1 MKKSHVSYF
10 DLRLFRKVMVFSSP
24 YIKTYYVV
32 LISAIS
38 LSLFST
44 LNPYL
49 LKITVDDFITPKNY
63 NGLMTFILLMLIVL
77 LLEVIFQYMF
87 VFYANWLGQ
96 MIIKDIRVSLFK
108 KLVSFKMAFFDKAA
122 VGRLVTRSV
131 NDIESIAN
139 IFSQGL
145 FMILADFLK
154 MAVVI
159 IVMVSINFELSLVVF
174 SILPLIIYAT
184 RIFQKSMKKAFEQ
197 VRIEISNMNTFLQE
211 RITGMKIVQL
221 FNREDKESKAFKII
235 NNRHKKA
242 WLKTVWYNSIFFP
255 IAELSTSI
263 TLGLLVWYGGL
274 RAFSD
279 NDFSLGVLFL
289 FIQLSQNL
297 FRPLRQIA
305 DKFNTL
311 QMGMVAAD
319 RVFEILDKNETS
331 SQKKIKLPNN
341 LKGEI
346 IIEDLNFS
354 YVDGQ
359 EVLKNIKIHIRAG
372 EKIALV
378 GSTGS
383 GKSTLINLILLL
395 YDFKNGDIKI
405 DGTSIKKVSKKNLR
419 SRISCISQ
427 DIFLF
432 ADSIYNNVTLYN
444 SKITLG
450 DVKKAAKKVGI
461 HKFIKKLPNGF
472 NYLVNEGGTNLS
484 SGQRQLIS
492 FLRAYVSNPKVLI
505 LDEATS
511 SVDSF
516 TEELI
521 QGATETI
528 TKNKTSIIIAHRLN
542 TIKKAD
548 KIIVLES
555 GKVVEIGS
563 HNDLLKIKNGYYKKL
578 YKFQFSEEN
587 NLSRKVIN

>member
-1 MKKSHVSYF
+1 MKKNNISYF
-10 DLRLFRKVMVFSSP
+10 DLRLFKRIMVYTKP

-32 LISAIS
+32 LISAIL

-49 LKITVDDFITPKNY
+49 LKITVDDYITPRNY
-63 NGLMTFILLMLIVL
+63 NGLMTFIFIMLIVL
-77 LLEVIFQYMF
+77 LLEVIFQYIF

-96 MIIKDIRVSLFK
+96 MVIKDIRVSLFK
-108 KLVSFKMAFFDKAA
+108 KLVSFKMNFFDKSA

-131 NDIESIAN
+131 SDIESIAN

-154 MAVVI
+154 MGIVI
-159 IVMVSINFELSLVVF
+159 IVMIVINFELSLVVF

-184 RIFQKSMKKAFEQ
+184 RLFQKSMKKAFEQ
-197 VRIEISNMNTFLQE
+197 VRVEISNMNTFLQE
-211 RITGMKIVQL
+211 RITGMRIVQI
-221 FNREDKESKAFKII
+221 FNRESKELEAFKMI
-235 NNRHKKA
+235 NERHKKA

-274 RAFSD
+274 RTYAED
-279 NDFSLGVLFL
+279 NFSLGVLFL

-319 RVFEILDKNETS
+319 RVFEILDKKEPTDNRLV
-331 SQKKIKLPNN
+331 KLPLN

-346 IIEDLNFS
+346 TIEDLNFS
-354 YVDGQ
+354 YESGQ
-359 EVLKNIKIHIRAG
+359 EVLKNINININAG

-395 YDFKNGDIKI
+395 YEYEKGDIRVDGISINKI
-405 DGTSIKKVSKKNLR
+405 SKNNLR
-419 SRISCISQ
+419 SQVANVSQ

-432 ADSIYNNVTLYN
+432 ADSIFNNVTLYN
-444 SKITLG
+444 PKISLA
-450 DVKKAAKKVGI
+450 DVEKAASDIGI
-461 HKFIKKLPNGF
+461 DRFIKKLPNGF
-472 NYLVNEGGTNLS
+472 KYIVNEGGTILS

-492 FLRAYVSNPKVLI
+492 FLRAYVSNPKILI

-521 QGATETI
+521 QTATDRI
-528 TKNKTSIIIAHRLN
+528 IKNKTSIIIAHRLT

-548 KIIVLES
+548 KIIVLDR
-555 GKVVEIGS
+555 GKIVETGTHLELINLEKG
-563 HNDLLKIKNGYYKKL
+563 HYKKL
-578 YKFQFSEEN
+578 HEFQFNREEI
-587 NLSRKVIN
+587 S

>member
-1 MKKSHVSYF
+1 MQKNNISFF
-10 DLRLFRKVMVFSSP
+10 DLRLFKKVMIYAKP
-24 YIKTYYVV
+24 YIKTYYLV
-32 LISAIS
+32 LISAIL
-38 LSLFST
+38 LSFFST

-49 LKITVDDFITPKNY
+49 LKITVDDFITPRNY
-63 NGLMTFILLMLIVL
+63 SGLMTFVFVMLIVL
-77 LLEVIFQYMF
+77 LLEVVFQYVF

-96 MIIKDIRVSLFK
+96 MVIKDIRVSLFK
-108 KLVSFKMAFFDKAA
+108 KLVSFKMTFFDKSA

-131 NDIESIAN
+131 SDIESIAN

-154 MAVVI
+154 MGLVT
-159 IVMVSINFELSLVVF
+159 IVMIVINFELSLVVF
-174 SILPLIIYAT
+174 SILPIIIYAT
-184 RIFQKSMKKAFEQ
+184 KVFQNSMKKAFEQ
-197 VRIEISNMNTFLQE
+197 VRVEISNMNTFLQE
-211 RITGMKIVQL
+211 RITGMRIVQI
-221 FNREDKESKAFKII
+221 FSRENKELEAFKLI
-235 NNRHKKA
+235 NQRHKKA

-274 RAFSD
+274 RSYADS
-279 NDFSLGVLFL
+279 DFSLGVLFL

-319 RVFEILDKNETS
+319 RVFEILDKEVPIDTR
-331 SQKKIKLPNN
+331 KVEIKDNIN
-341 LKGEI
+341 GEI
-346 IIEDLNFS
+346 KVENLYFS

-359 EVLKNIKIHIRAG
+359 EVLKNINIKINAG

-383 GKSTLINLILLL
+383 GKSTLINLLLLL
-395 YDFKNGDIKI
+395 YEYEKGDIKL
-405 DGTSIKKVSKKNLR
+405 DGISIKHISKNNLR
-419 SRISCISQ
+419 SCIANVSQ
-427 DIFLF
+427 EIFLF
-432 ADSIYNNVTLYN
+432 ADTIFNNVTLYN
-444 SKITLG
+444 PKVTMA
-450 DVKKAAKKVGI
+450 DVEKAASEIGI
-461 HKFIKKLPNGF
+461 DEFIKTLPNGF
-472 NYLVNEGGTNLS
+472 RHIVNEGGTTLS

-492 FLRAYVSNPKVLI
+492 FLRAYVSKPKILI

-521 QGATETI
+521 QTATDRI
-528 TKNKTSIIIAHRLN
+528 IKNKTSIIIAHRLT

-548 KIIVLES
+548 KIIVLER
-555 GKVVEIGS
+555 GEIVEIRTHS
-563 HNDLLKIKNGYYKKL
+563 KLLNIEKGYYKKL
-578 YKFQFSEEN
+578 HDIQFNKKKIS
-587 NLSRKVIN
+587 

>member
-1 MKKSHVSYF
+1 MKKNNISYF
-10 DLRLFRKVMVFSSP
+10 DLRLFKRIMVYTKP

-32 LISAIS
+32 LISAIL

-49 LKITVDDFITPKNY
+49 LKITVDDYITPRNY
-63 NGLMTFILLMLIVL
+63 SGLMTFIFIMLIVL
-77 LLEVIFQYMF
+77 LLEVIFQYIF

-96 MIIKDIRVSLFK
+96 MVIKDIRVSLFK
-108 KLVSFKMAFFDKAA
+108 KLVSFKMNFFDKSA

-131 NDIESIAN
+131 SDIESIAN

-154 MAVVI
+154 MGIVI
-159 IVMVSINFELSLVVF
+159 IVMIVINFELSLVVF

-184 RIFQKSMKKAFEQ
+184 RLFQKSMKKAFEQ
-197 VRIEISNMNTFLQE
+197 VRVEISNMNTFLQE
-211 RITGMKIVQL
+211 RITGMRIVQI
-221 FNREDKESKAFKII
+221 FNRESKELEAFKMI
-235 NNRHKKA
+235 NERHKKA

-274 RAFSD
+274 RTYAED
-279 NDFSLGVLFL
+279 NFSLGVLFL

-319 RVFEILDKNETS
+319 RVFEILDKKEPTDNRLV
-331 SQKKIKLPNN
+331 KLPLN

-346 IIEDLNFS
+346 TIEDLNFS
-354 YVDGQ
+354 YESGQ
-359 EVLKNIKIHIRAG
+359 EVLKNINININAG

-395 YDFKNGDIKI
+395 YEYEKGDIRLDGISINKI
-405 DGTSIKKVSKKNLR
+405 SKNNLR
-419 SRISCISQ
+419 SQVANVSQ

-432 ADSIYNNVTLYN
+432 ADSIFNNVTLYN
-444 SKITLG
+444 PNISLI
-450 DVKKAAKKVGI
+450 DVEKAASDIGI
-461 HKFIKKLPNGF
+461 DRFIKKLPNGF
-472 NYLVNEGGTNLS
+472 KYRVNEGGTILS

-492 FLRAYVSNPKVLI
+492 FLRAYVSNPKILI

-521 QGATETI
+521 QTATDRI
-528 TKNKTSIIIAHRLN
+528 IKNKTSIIIAHRLT

-548 KIIVLES
+548 KIIVLDR
-555 GKVVEIGS
+555 GKIVETGTHLELINLEKG
-563 HNDLLKIKNGYYKKL
+563 HYKKL
-578 YKFQFSEEN
+578 HKFQFNREEI
-587 NLSRKVIN
+587 S

>member
-1 MKKSHVSYF
+1 M
-10 DLRLFRKVMVFSSP
+10 
-24 YIKTYYVV
+24 
-32 LISAIS
+32 
-38 LSLFST
+38 
-44 LNPYL
+44 
-49 LKITVDDFITPKNY
+49 
-63 NGLMTFILLMLIVL
+63 
-77 LLEVIFQYMF
+77 
-87 VFYANWLGQ
+87 
-96 MIIKDIRVSLFK
+96 
-108 KLVSFKMAFFDKAA
+108 
-122 VGRLVTRSV
+122 
-131 NDIESIAN
+131 
-139 IFSQGL
+139 
-145 FMILADFLK
+145 
-154 MAVVI
+154 
-159 IVMVSINFELSLVVF
+159 
-174 SILPLIIYAT
+174 
-184 RIFQKSMKKAFEQ
+184 
-197 VRIEISNMNTFLQE
+197 
-211 RITGMKIVQL
+211 
-221 FNREDKESKAFKII
+221 
-235 NNRHKKA
+235 
-242 WLKTVWYNSIFFP
+242 
-255 IAELSTSI
+255 
-263 TLGLLVWYGGL
+263 
-274 RAFSD
+274 
-279 NDFSLGVLFL
+279 
-289 FIQLSQNL
+289 
-297 FRPLRQIA
+297 
-305 DKFNTL
+305 
-311 QMGMVAAD
+311 
-319 RVFEILDKNETS
+319 
-331 SQKKIKLPNN
+331 
-341 LKGEI
+341 
-346 IIEDLNFS
+346 
-354 YVDGQ
+354 
-359 EVLKNIKIHIRAG
+359 
-372 EKIALV
+372 
-378 GSTGS
+378 
-383 GKSTLINLILLL
+383 
-395 YDFKNGDIKI
+395 
-405 DGTSIKKVSKKNLR
+405 R

>member
-1 MKKSHVSYF
+1 MKKNKISYF
-10 DLRLFRKVMVFSSP
+10 DLRLFKKVMDYAKP

-32 LISAIS
+32 LISAIL
-38 LSLFST
+38 LSIFST

-49 LKITVDDFITPKNY
+49 LKITVDDYITPKNY
-63 NGLMTFILLMLIVL
+63 SGLMTFILIMLIVL
-77 LLEVIFQYMF
+77 LFEVIFQYVF

-96 MIIKDIRVSLFK
+96 MVIKDIRVSLFK
-108 KLVSFKMAFFDKAA
+108 KLVSFKMMFFDKSA

-131 NDIESIAN
+131 SDIESIAN

-154 MAVVI
+154 MGIVI
-159 IVMVSINFELSLVVF
+159 IIMLVVNFELSVVVF

-184 RIFQKSMKKAFEQ
+184 RIFQSSMKKAFEQ

-211 RITGMKIVQL
+211 RITGMRIVQI
-221 FNREDKESKAFKII
+221 FNRENKELQAFKLI
-235 NNRHKKA
+235 NERHKKA

-255 IAELSTSI
+255 IAELSTSV

-274 RAFSD
+274 RAYADD
-279 NDFSLGVLFL
+279 NFSLGVLFL

-319 RVFEILDKNETS
+319 RVFEIIDKQEQSDNRL
-331 SQKKIKLPNN
+331 IKLPDD

-346 IIEDLNFS
+346 IVEDLSFS
-354 YVDGQ
+354 YETGQ
-359 EVLKNIKIHIRAG
+359 DVLKNLNIHIDPG
-372 EKIALV
+372 EKVALV

-383 GKSTLINLILLL
+383 GKSTLINLMLLL
-395 YDFKNGDIKI
+395 YEYKKGDIKL
-405 DGTSIKKVSKKNLR
+405 DGVSINKISKNNLR
-419 SRISCISQ
+419 SKIASVSQ

-444 SKITLG
+444 PNITLN
-450 DVKKAAKKVGI
+450 DVEKAATEIGI
-461 HKFIKKLPNGF
+461 DKFIKKLPNGF
-472 NYLVNEGGTNLS
+472 EQIVNEGGTILS

-492 FLRAYVSNPKVLI
+492 FLRAYVSNPKILI

-521 QGATETI
+521 QIATDRI
-528 TKNKTSIIIAHRLN
+528 INNKTSIIIAHRLT

-548 KIIVLES
+548 KIIVLER
-555 GKVVEIGS
+555 GEVVETGT
-563 HNDLLKIKNGYYKKL
+563 HTELLKIQGGYYNKL
-578 YKFQFSEEN
+578 HEFQFKEEKI
-587 NLSRKVIN
+587 S

>member
-1 MKKSHVSYF
+1 MKKNNISYF
-10 DLRLFRKVMVFSSP
+10 DLRLFKRIMVYTKP

-32 LISAIS
+32 LISAIL

-49 LKITVDDFITPKNY
+49 LKITVDDFITPRNY
-63 NGLMTFILLMLIVL
+63 SGLMTFIFIMLIVL
-77 LLEVIFQYMF
+77 LLEVIFQYIF

-96 MIIKDIRVSLFK
+96 MVIKDIRVSLFK
-108 KLVSFKMAFFDKAA
+108 KLVSFKMNFFDKSA

-131 NDIESIAN
+131 SDIESIAN

-154 MAVVI
+154 MGIVI
-159 IVMVSINFELSLVVF
+159 IVMIVINFELSLVVF

-184 RIFQKSMKKAFEQ
+184 RLFQKSMKKAFEQ
-197 VRIEISNMNTFLQE
+197 VRVEISNMNTFLQE
-211 RITGMKIVQL
+211 RITGMRIVQI
-221 FNREDKESKAFKII
+221 FNRESKELEAFKMI
-235 NNRHKKA
+235 NERHKKA

-274 RAFSD
+274 RTYAED
-279 NDFSLGVLFL
+279 NFSLGVLFL

-319 RVFEILDKNETS
+319 RVFEILDKKEPTDNRL
-331 SQKKIKLPNN
+331 IKLPPN

-346 IIEDLNFS
+346 TIEDLNFS
-354 YVDGQ
+354 YESGQ
-359 EVLKNIKIHIRAG
+359 EVLKNINININAG

-395 YDFKNGDIKI
+395 YEYEKGDIRVDGISINKI
-405 DGTSIKKVSKKNLR
+405 SKNNLR
-419 SRISCISQ
+419 SQVANVSQ

-432 ADSIYNNVTLYN
+432 ADSIFNNVTLYN
-444 SKITLG
+444 PNISLI
-450 DVKKAAKKVGI
+450 DVEKAASDIGI
-461 HKFIKKLPNGF
+461 DRFIKKLPNGF
-472 NYLVNEGGTNLS
+472 KYIINEGGTILS

-492 FLRAYVSNPKVLI
+492 FLRAYVSNPKILI

-521 QGATETI
+521 QTATDRI
-528 TKNKTSIIIAHRLN
+528 IKNKTSIIIAHRLT

-548 KIIVLES
+548 KIIVLDR
-555 GKVVEIGS
+555 GKIVETGTHLELINLEKG
-563 HNDLLKIKNGYYKKL
+563 HYKKL
-578 YKFQFSEEN
+578 HEFQFNREEI
-587 NLSRKVIN
+587 S

>member
-1 MKKSHVSYF
+1 MKKNNISYF
-10 DLRLFRKVMVFSSP
+10 DLRLFKRIMVYTKP

-32 LISAIS
+32 LISAIL

-49 LKITVDDFITPKNY
+49 LKITVDDFITPRNY
-63 NGLMTFILLMLIVL
+63 SGLMTFIFIMLIVL
-77 LLEVIFQYMF
+77 LLEVIFQYIF

-96 MIIKDIRVSLFK
+96 MVIKDIRVSLFQ
-108 KLVSFKMAFFDKAA
+108 KLVSFKMNFFDKSA

-131 NDIESIAN
+131 SDIESIAN

-154 MAVVI
+154 MGIVI
-159 IVMVSINFELSLVVF
+159 IVMIVINFELSLVVF

-184 RIFQKSMKKAFEQ
+184 RLFQKSMKKAFEQ
-197 VRIEISNMNTFLQE
+197 VRVEISNMNTFLQE
-211 RITGMKIVQL
+211 RITGMRIVQI
-221 FNREDKESKAFKII
+221 FNRESKELEAFKMI
-235 NNRHKKA
+235 NERHKKA

-274 RAFSD
+274 RTYAED
-279 NDFSLGVLFL
+279 NFSLGVLFL

-319 RVFEILDKNETS
+319 RVFEILDKKEPTDNRLV
-331 SQKKIKLPNN
+331 KLPLN

-346 IIEDLNFS
+346 TIEDLNFS
-354 YVDGQ
+354 YESGQ
-359 EVLKNIKIHIRAG
+359 EVLKNINININAG

-395 YDFKNGDIKI
+395 YEYEKGDIRI
-405 DGTSIKKVSKKNLR
+405 DGISINKISKNNLR
-419 SRISCISQ
+419 SQVANVSQ

-432 ADSIYNNVTLYN
+432 ADSIFNNVTLYN
-444 SKITLG
+444 PNISLT
-450 DVKKAAKKVGI
+450 DVEKAASDIGI
-461 HKFIKKLPNGF
+461 DRFIKKLPNGF
-472 NYLVNEGGTNLS
+472 KYIVNEGGTILS

-492 FLRAYVSNPKVLI
+492 FLRAYVSNPKILI

-521 QGATETI
+521 QTATDRI
-528 TKNKTSIIIAHRLN
+528 IKNKTSIIIAHRLT

-548 KIIVLES
+548 KIIVLDR
-555 GKVVEIGS
+555 GKIVETGTHLELINLEKG
-563 HNDLLKIKNGYYKKL
+563 HYKKL
-578 YKFQFSEEN
+578 HEFQFNREEI
-587 NLSRKVIN
+587 S

>member
-1 MKKSHVSYF
+1 MKKNNISYF
-10 DLRLFRKVMVFSSP
+10 DLRLFKRIMVYTKP

-32 LISAIS
+32 LISAIL

-49 LKITVDDFITPKNY
+49 LKITVDDYITPRNY
-63 NGLMTFILLMLIVL
+63 SGLMTFIFIMLIVL
-77 LLEVIFQYMF
+77 LLEVIFQYIF

-96 MIIKDIRVSLFK
+96 MVIKDIRVSLFQ
-108 KLVSFKMAFFDKAA
+108 KLVSFKMNFFDKSA

-131 NDIESIAN
+131 SDIESIAN

-154 MAVVI
+154 MGIVI
-159 IVMVSINFELSLVVF
+159 IVMIVINFELSLVVF

-184 RIFQKSMKKAFEQ
+184 RLFQKSMKKAFEQ
-197 VRIEISNMNTFLQE
+197 VRVEISNMNTFLQE
-211 RITGMKIVQL
+211 RITGMRIVQI
-221 FNREDKESKAFKII
+221 FNRESKELEAFKMI
-235 NNRHKKA
+235 NERHKKA

-255 IAELSTSI
+255 VAELSTSI

-274 RAFSD
+274 RTYAED
-279 NDFSLGVLFL
+279 NFSLGVLFL

-319 RVFEILDKNETS
+319 RVFEILDKKEPTDNRLV
-331 SQKKIKLPNN
+331 KLPLN

-346 IIEDLNFS
+346 TIEDLNFS
-354 YVDGQ
+354 YESGQ
-359 EVLKNIKIHIRAG
+359 EVLKNINININAG

-395 YDFKNGDIKI
+395 YEYEKGDIRLDGISINKI
-405 DGTSIKKVSKKNLR
+405 SKNNLR
-419 SRISCISQ
+419 SQVANVSQ

-432 ADSIYNNVTLYN
+432 ADSIFNNVTLYN
-444 SKITLG
+444 PNISLI
-450 DVKKAAKKVGI
+450 DVEKAASDIGI
-461 HKFIKKLPNGF
+461 DRFIKKLPNGF
-472 NYLVNEGGTNLS
+472 KYRVNEGGTILS

-492 FLRAYVSNPKVLI
+492 FLRAYVSNPKILI

-521 QGATETI
+521 QTATDRI
-528 TKNKTSIIIAHRLN
+528 IKNKTSIIIAHRLT

-548 KIIVLES
+548 KIIVLDR
-555 GKVVEIGS
+555 GKIVETGTHLELINLEKG
-563 HNDLLKIKNGYYKKL
+563 HYKKL
-578 YKFQFSEEN
+578 HEFQFNREEI
-587 NLSRKVIN
+587 S

>member
-1 MKKSHVSYF
+1 MKKNNISYF
-10 DLRLFRKVMVFSSP
+10 DLRLFKRIMVYTKP

-32 LISAIS
+32 LISAIL

-49 LKITVDDFITPKNY
+49 LKITVDDYITPRNY
-63 NGLMTFILLMLIVL
+63 SGLMTFIFIMLIVL
-77 LLEVIFQYMF
+77 LLEVIFQYIF

-96 MIIKDIRVSLFK
+96 MVIKDIRVSLFK
-108 KLVSFKMAFFDKAA
+108 KLVSFKMNFFDKSA

-131 NDIESIAN
+131 SDIESIAN

-154 MAVVI
+154 MGIVI
-159 IVMVSINFELSLVVF
+159 IVMIVINFELSLVVF

-184 RIFQKSMKKAFEQ
+184 RLFQKSMKKAFEQ
-197 VRIEISNMNTFLQE
+197 VRVEISNMNTFLQE
-211 RITGMKIVQL
+211 RITGMRIVQI
-221 FNREDKESKAFKII
+221 FNRESKELEAFKMI
-235 NNRHKKA
+235 NERHKKA

-274 RAFSD
+274 RTYAED
-279 NDFSLGVLFL
+279 NFSLGVLFL

-319 RVFEILDKNETS
+319 RVFEILDKKEPTDNRLV
-331 SQKKIKLPNN
+331 KLPLN

-346 IIEDLNFS
+346 TIEDLNFS
-354 YVDGQ
+354 YESGQ
-359 EVLKNIKIHIRAG
+359 EVLKNINININAG

-395 YDFKNGDIKI
+395 YEYEKGDIRVDGISINKI
-405 DGTSIKKVSKKNLR
+405 SKNNLR
-419 SRISCISQ
+419 SQVANVSQ

-432 ADSIYNNVTLYN
+432 ADSIFNNVTLYN
-444 SKITLG
+444 PNISLT
-450 DVKKAAKKVGI
+450 DVEKAASDIGI
-461 HKFIKKLPNGF
+461 DRFIKKLPNGF
-472 NYLVNEGGTNLS
+472 KYIVNEGGTILS

-492 FLRAYVSNPKVLI
+492 FLRAYVSNPKILI

-521 QGATETI
+521 QTATDRI
-528 TKNKTSIIIAHRLN
+528 IKNKTSIIIAHRLT

-548 KIIVLES
+548 KIILLDRGKIVETGTHLELINLEK
-555 GKVVEIGS
+555 G
-563 HNDLLKIKNGYYKKL
+563 HYKKL
-578 YKFQFSEEN
+578 HEFQFNREEI
-587 NLSRKVIN
+587 S

>member
-1 MKKSHVSYF
+1 MRNNNISYF
-10 DLRLFRKVMVFSSP
+10 DFRLFKKIMVYAKP
-24 YIKTYYVV
+24 YVKIYYVV
-32 LISAIS
+32 LISAIL

-49 LKITVDDFITPKNY
+49 LKITVDDYITPRNY
-63 NGLMTFILLMLIVL
+63 NGLMTFIFVMLLVL
-77 LLEVIFQYMF
+77 LLEVIFQYLF

-96 MIIKDIRVSLFK
+96 MVIKDIRVSLFK
-108 KLVSFKMAFFDKAA
+108 KLVNFKMIFFDKSA

-131 NDIESIAN
+131 SDIESIAN

-154 MAVVI
+154 MGVVI
-159 IVMVSINFELSLVVF
+159 IVMLAVNYELSILVF

-197 VRIEISNMNTFLQE
+197 VRIEISNINSFLQE
-211 RITGMKIVQL
+211 RITGMKIVQI
-221 FNREDKESKAFKII
+221 FNRQDKELNAFRLI
-235 NNRHKKA
+235 NERHKNA

-274 RAFSD
+274 RTFLDS
-279 NDFSLGVLFL
+279 NLSLGVLFL

-319 RVFEILDKNETS
+319 RVFEILDK
-331 SQKKIKLPNN
+331 KKPTKNRSIEITDN

-346 IIEDLNFS
+346 SIKNLSFS
-354 YVDGQ
+354 YVNGQ
-359 EVLKNIKIHIRAG
+359 EILKNININIRAG
-372 EKIALV
+372 QKIALV

-383 GKSTLINLILLL
+383 GKTTLINLILLL
-395 YDFKNGDIKI
+395 YEYEKGDIKI
-405 DGTSIKKVSKKNLR
+405 DRISIKNVSKNSLR
-419 SRISCISQ
+419 SQIAIVSQ
-427 DIFLF
+427 DVFLF
-432 ADSIYNNVTLYN
+432 ADTIFNNVTLFN
-444 SKITLG
+444 PDISFDDLE
-450 DVKKAAKKVGI
+450 KAANLIGI
-461 HKFIKKLPNGF
+461 QKFIKKLPNGF
-472 NYLVNEGGTNLS
+472 NYLVNEGGKNLS

-492 FLRAYVSNPKVLI
+492 FLRAYVLNPKILI

-521 QGATETI
+521 QTATNRI
-528 TKNKTSIIIAHRLN
+528 IKNKTSIIIAHRLT
-542 TIKKAD
+542 TIKEAD
-548 KIIVLES
+548 KIIVLEK
-555 GKVVEIGS
+555 GRIVETGT
-563 HNDLLKIKNGYYKKL
+563 HLELVKNNQGFYKKL
-578 YKFQFSEEN
+578 HELQFNEN
-587 NLSRKVIN
+587 KIF

>member
-1 MKKSHVSYF
+1 MKKNNISYF
-10 DLRLFRKVMVFSSP
+10 DLRLFKRIMVYTKP

-32 LISAIS
+32 LISAIL

-49 LKITVDDFITPKNY
+49 LKITVDDYITPRNY
-63 NGLMTFILLMLIVL
+63 SGLMTFIFIMLIVL
-77 LLEVIFQYMF
+77 LLEVIFQYIF

-96 MIIKDIRVSLFK
+96 MVIKDIRVSLFK
-108 KLVSFKMAFFDKAA
+108 KLVSFKMNFFDKSA

-131 NDIESIAN
+131 SDIESIAN

-154 MAVVI
+154 MGIVI
-159 IVMVSINFELSLVVF
+159 IVMIVINFELSLVVF

-184 RIFQKSMKKAFEQ
+184 RLFQKSMKKAFEQ
-197 VRIEISNMNTFLQE
+197 VRVEISNMNTFLQE
-211 RITGMKIVQL
+211 RITGMRIVQI
-221 FNREDKESKAFKII
+221 FNRESKELEAFKMI
-235 NNRHKKA
+235 NERHKKA

-274 RAFSD
+274 RTYAED
-279 NDFSLGVLFL
+279 NFSLGVLFL

-319 RVFEILDKNETS
+319 RVFEILDKKEPTDMRLV
-331 SQKKIKLPNN
+331 KLPPN

-346 IIEDLNFS
+346 TIEDLNFS
-354 YVDGQ
+354 YESGQ
-359 EVLKNIKIHIRAG
+359 EVLKNINININAG

-395 YDFKNGDIKI
+395 YEYEKGDIRVDGISINKI
-405 DGTSIKKVSKKNLR
+405 SKNNLR
-419 SRISCISQ
+419 SQVANVSQ

-432 ADSIYNNVTLYN
+432 ADSIFNNVTLYN
-444 SKITLG
+444 PKISLA
-450 DVKKAAKKVGI
+450 DVEKAASDIGI
-461 HKFIKKLPNGF
+461 DRFIKKLPNGF
-472 NYLVNEGGTNLS
+472 KYIVNEGGTILS

-492 FLRAYVSNPKVLI
+492 FLRAYVSNPKILI

-521 QGATETI
+521 QTATDRI
-528 TKNKTSIIIAHRLN
+528 IKNKTSIIIAHRLT

-548 KIIVLES
+548 KIIVLDR
-555 GKVVEIGS
+555 GKIVETGTHLELINLEKG
-563 HNDLLKIKNGYYKKL
+563 HYKKL
-578 YKFQFSEEN
+578 HEFQFNREEI
-587 NLSRKVIN
+587 S

>member
-1 MKKSHVSYF
+1 MKKNNISYF
-10 DLRLFRKVMVFSSP
+10 DLRLFKRIMVYTKP

-32 LISAIS
+32 LISAIL

-49 LKITVDDFITPKNY
+49 LKITVDDFITPRNY
-63 NGLMTFILLMLIVL
+63 SGLMTFIFIMLIVL
-77 LLEVIFQYMF
+77 LLEVIFQYIF

-96 MIIKDIRVSLFK
+96 MVIKDIRVSLFK
-108 KLVSFKMAFFDKAA
+108 KLVSFKMNFFDKSA

-131 NDIESIAN
+131 SDIESIAN

-154 MAVVI
+154 MGIVI
-159 IVMVSINFELSLVVF
+159 IVMIVINFELSLVVF

-184 RIFQKSMKKAFEQ
+184 RLFQKSMKKAFEQ
-197 VRIEISNMNTFLQE
+197 VRVEISNMNTFLQE
-211 RITGMKIVQL
+211 RITGMRIVQI
-221 FNREDKESKAFKII
+221 FNRESKELEAFKMI
-235 NNRHKKA
+235 NERHKKA

-274 RAFSD
+274 RTYAED
-279 NDFSLGVLFL
+279 NFSLGVLFL

-319 RVFEILDKNETS
+319 RVFEILDKKEPTDNRLV
-331 SQKKIKLPNN
+331 KLPLN

-346 IIEDLNFS
+346 TIEDLNFS
-354 YVDGQ
+354 YESGQ
-359 EVLKNIKIHIRAG
+359 EVLKNINININAG

-395 YDFKNGDIKI
+395 YEYEKGDIRVDGISINKI
-405 DGTSIKKVSKKNLR
+405 SKNNLR
-419 SRISCISQ
+419 SQVANVSQ

-432 ADSIYNNVTLYN
+432 ADSIFNNVTLYN
-444 SKITLG
+444 PNISLT
-450 DVKKAAKKVGI
+450 DVEKAASDIGI
-461 HKFIKKLPNGF
+461 DRFIKKLPNGF
-472 NYLVNEGGTNLS
+472 KYIVNEGGTILS

-492 FLRAYVSNPKVLI
+492 FLRAYVSNPKILI

-521 QGATETI
+521 QTATDRI
-528 TKNKTSIIIAHRLN
+528 IKNKTSIIIAHRLT

-548 KIIVLES
+548 KIIVLDR
-555 GKVVEIGS
+555 GKIVETGTHLELINLEKG
-563 HNDLLKIKNGYYKKL
+563 HYKKL
-578 YKFQFSEEN
+578 HEFQFNREEI
-587 NLSRKVIN
+587 S

>member
-1 MKKSHVSYF
+1 MKKNNISYF
-10 DLRLFRKVMVFSSP
+10 DLKLFKKVMLYAKP

-32 LISAIS
+32 LVSAIL

-49 LKITVDDFITPKNY
+49 LKITVDDYITPRNY
-63 NGLMTFILLMLIVL
+63 TGLMTFVFLMLTVL
-77 LLEVIFQYMF
+77 LLEVIFQYIF

-96 MIIKDIRVSLFK
+96 MVIKDIRVSLFK
-108 KLVSFKMAFFDKAA
+108 KLVSFKMMFFDKSA

-131 NDIESIAN
+131 SDIESIAN

-154 MAVVI
+154 MGIVI
-159 IVMVSINFELSLVVF
+159 IVMVMINFELSLVVF
-174 SILPLIIYAT
+174 SILPIIIYAT
-184 RIFQKSMKKAFEQ
+184 RVFQKSMKKAFEQ
-197 VRIEISNMNTFLQE
+197 VRVEISNINTFLQE
-211 RITGMKIVQL
+211 RITGMRIVQF
-221 FNREDKESKAFKII
+221 FNRENKELEVFKLI
-235 NNRHKKA
+235 NERHKKA

-274 RAFSD
+274 RAYSD
-279 NDFSLGVLFL
+279 DHFTLGVLFL

-319 RVFEILDKNETS
+319 RVFEILEKEEPIDS
-331 SQKKIKLPNN
+331 SLIELPDN

-346 IIEDLNFS
+346 VIEDLNFS
-354 YVDGQ
+354 YESGQ
-359 EVLKNIKIHIRAG
+359 EVLKNINISVKAG
-372 EKIALV
+372 EKVALV

-395 YDFKNGDIKI
+395 YEYKKGDIKL
-405 DGTSIKKVSKKNLR
+405 DGISINKILRNNLR
-419 SRISCISQ
+419 SQIANVSQ

-432 ADSIYNNVTLYN
+432 ADSIFNNVTLYN
-444 SKITLG
+444 PNISLV
-450 DVKKAAKKVGI
+450 DVEKAASEIGI
-461 HKFIKKLPNGF
+461 DKFIKKLPNGF
-472 NYLVNEGGTNLS
+472 LHIVNEGGTILS

-492 FLRAYVSNPKVLI
+492 FLRAYVLNPKILI

-511 SVDSF
+511 SVDHF

-521 QGATETI
+521 QIAI
-528 TKNKTSIIIAHRLN
+528 DRIIKNKTSIIIAHRLT

-548 KIIVLES
+548 KIIVLER
-555 GKVVEIGS
+555 GKIVEIGTHS
-563 HNDLLKIKNGYYKKL
+563 ELIKIEHGHYKRL
-578 YKFQFSEEN
+578 HELQFNKEKIS
-587 NLSRKVIN
+587 

>member
-1 MKKSHVSYF
+1 MKKNNISYF
-10 DLRLFRKVMVFSSP
+10 DLRLFKRIMVYTKP

-32 LISAIS
+32 LISAIL

-49 LKITVDDFITPKNY
+49 LKITVDDYITPRNY
-63 NGLMTFILLMLIVL
+63 SGLMTFIFIMLIVL
-77 LLEVIFQYMF
+77 LLEVIFQYIF

-96 MIIKDIRVSLFK
+96 MVIKDIRVSLFQ
-108 KLVSFKMAFFDKAA
+108 KLVSFKMNFFDKSA

-131 NDIESIAN
+131 SDIESIAN

-154 MAVVI
+154 MGIVI
-159 IVMVSINFELSLVVF
+159 IVMIVINFELSLVVF

-184 RIFQKSMKKAFEQ
+184 RLFQKSMKKAFEQ
-197 VRIEISNMNTFLQE
+197 VRVEISNMNTFLQE
-211 RITGMKIVQL
+211 RITGMRIVQI
-221 FNREDKESKAFKII
+221 FNRESKELEAFKMI
-235 NNRHKKA
+235 NERHKKA

-274 RAFSD
+274 RTYAED
-279 NDFSLGVLFL
+279 NFSLGVLFL

-319 RVFEILDKNETS
+319 RVFEILDKKEPTDNRLV
-331 SQKKIKLPNN
+331 KLPPN

-346 IIEDLNFS
+346 TIEDLNFS
-354 YVDGQ
+354 YESGQ
-359 EVLKNIKIHIRAG
+359 EVLKNINININAG

-395 YDFKNGDIKI
+395 YEYEKGDIRI
-405 DGTSIKKVSKKNLR
+405 DGISINKISKNNLR
-419 SRISCISQ
+419 SQVANVSQ

-432 ADSIYNNVTLYN
+432 ADSIFNNVTLYN
-444 SKITLG
+444 PNISLI
-450 DVKKAAKKVGI
+450 DVEKAASDIGI
-461 HKFIKKLPNGF
+461 DRFIKKLPNGF
-472 NYLVNEGGTNLS
+472 KYIVNEGGTILS

-492 FLRAYVSNPKVLI
+492 FLRAYVSNPKILI

-521 QGATETI
+521 QTATDRI
-528 TKNKTSIIIAHRLN
+528 IKNKTSIIIAHRLT

-548 KIIVLES
+548 KIILLDRGKIVETGTHLELINLEK
-555 GKVVEIGS
+555 G
-563 HNDLLKIKNGYYKKL
+563 HYKKL
-578 YKFQFSEEN
+578 HEFQFNREEI
-587 NLSRKVIN
+587 S

>member
-1 MKKSHVSYF
+1 MRNNNISYF
-10 DLRLFRKVMVFSSP
+10 DFRLFKKIMVYAKP
-24 YIKTYYVV
+24 YVKIYYVV
-32 LISAIS
+32 LISAIL

-49 LKITVDDFITPKNY
+49 LKITVDDYITPRNY
-63 NGLMTFILLMLIVL
+63 NGLMTFIFVMLLVL
-77 LLEVIFQYMF
+77 LLEVIFQYLF

-96 MIIKDIRVSLFK
+96 MVIKDIRVSLFK
-108 KLVSFKMAFFDKAA
+108 KLVNFKMIFFDKSA

-131 NDIESIAN
+131 SDIESIAN

-154 MAVVI
+154 MGVVI
-159 IVMVSINFELSLVVF
+159 IVMLAVNYELSILVF

-197 VRIEISNMNTFLQE
+197 VRIEISNINSFLQE
-211 RITGMKIVQL
+211 RITGMKIVQI
-221 FNREDKESKAFKII
+221 FNRQDKELNAFRLI
-235 NNRHKKA
+235 NERHKNA

-274 RAFSD
+274 RTFLDS
-279 NDFSLGVLFL
+279 NLSLGVLFL

-319 RVFEILDKNETS
+319 RVFEILDK
-331 SQKKIKLPNN
+331 KKPTKNRSIEITDN

-346 IIEDLNFS
+346 SIKNLSFS
-354 YVDGQ
+354 YVNGQ
-359 EVLKNIKIHIRAG
+359 EILKNININIRAG
-372 EKIALV
+372 QKIALV

-383 GKSTLINLILLL
+383 GKTTLINLILLL
-395 YDFKNGDIKI
+395 YEYEKGDIKI
-405 DGTSIKKVSKKNLR
+405 DRISIKNVSKNSLR
-419 SRISCISQ
+419 SQIAIVSQ
-427 DIFLF
+427 DVFLF
-432 ADSIYNNVTLYN
+432 ADTIFNNVTLFN
-444 SKITLG
+444 PDISFDDLE
-450 DVKKAAKKVGI
+450 KAANLIGI
-461 HKFIKKLPNGF
+461 QKFIKKLPNGF
-472 NYLVNEGGTNLS
+472 NYLVNEGGKNLS

-492 FLRAYVSNPKVLI
+492 FLRAYVLNPKILI

-521 QGATETI
+521 QTATNRI
-528 TKNKTSIIIAHRLN
+528 IKNKTSIIIAHRLT
-542 TIKKAD
+542 TIKEAD
-548 KIIVLES
+548 KIIVLEK
-555 GKVVEIGS
+555 GRIVETGT
-563 HNDLLKIKNGYYKKL
+563 HLELVKNKQGFYKKL
-578 YKFQFSEEN
+578 HELQFNEN
-587 NLSRKVIN
+587 KIF

>member
-1 MKKSHVSYF
+1 MKKNNISYF
-10 DLRLFRKVMVFSSP
+10 DLRLFKRIMVYTKP

-32 LISAIS
+32 LISAIL

-49 LKITVDDFITPKNY
+49 LKITVDDYITPRNY
-63 NGLMTFILLMLIVL
+63 NGLMTFIFIMLIVL
-77 LLEVIFQYMF
+77 LLEVIFQYIF

-96 MIIKDIRVSLFK
+96 MVIKDIRVSLFK
-108 KLVSFKMAFFDKAA
+108 KLVSFKMNFFDKSA

-131 NDIESIAN
+131 SDIESIAN

-154 MAVVI
+154 MGIVI
-159 IVMVSINFELSLVVF
+159 IVMIVINFELSLVVF

-184 RIFQKSMKKAFEQ
+184 RLFQKSMKKAFEQ
-197 VRIEISNMNTFLQE
+197 VRVEISNMNTFLQE
-211 RITGMKIVQL
+211 RITGMRIVQI
-221 FNREDKESKAFKII
+221 FNRESKELEAFKMI
-235 NNRHKKA
+235 NERHKKA

-274 RAFSD
+274 RTYAED
-279 NDFSLGVLFL
+279 NFSLGVLFL

-319 RVFEILDKNETS
+319 RVFEILDKKEPTDNRLV
-331 SQKKIKLPNN
+331 KLPLN

-346 IIEDLNFS
+346 TIEDLNFS
-354 YVDGQ
+354 YESGQ
-359 EVLKNIKIHIRAG
+359 EVLKNINININAG

-395 YDFKNGDIKI
+395 YEYEKGDIRVDGISINKI
-405 DGTSIKKVSKKNLR
+405 SKNNLR
-419 SRISCISQ
+419 SQVANVSQ

-432 ADSIYNNVTLYN
+432 ADSIFNNVTLYN
-444 SKITLG
+444 PNISLT
-450 DVKKAAKKVGI
+450 DVEKAASDIGI
-461 HKFIKKLPNGF
+461 DRFIKKLPNGF
-472 NYLVNEGGTNLS
+472 KYIVNEGGTILS

-492 FLRAYVSNPKVLI
+492 FLRAYVSNPKILI

-521 QGATETI
+521 QTATDRI
-528 TKNKTSIIIAHRLN
+528 IKNKTSIIIAHRLT

-548 KIIVLES
+548 KIIVLDR
-555 GKVVEIGS
+555 GKIVETGTHLELINLEKG
-563 HNDLLKIKNGYYKKL
+563 HYKKL
-578 YKFQFSEEN
+578 HEFQFNREEI
-587 NLSRKVIN
+587 S

>member
-1 MKKSHVSYF
+1 MKKNKISYF
-10 DLRLFRKVMVFSSP
+10 DLRLFKKVMDYAKP

-32 LISAIS
+32 LISAIL
-38 LSLFST
+38 LSIFST

-49 LKITVDDFITPKNY
+49 LKITVDDYITPKNY
-63 NGLMTFILLMLIVL
+63 SGLMTFILIMLIVL
-77 LLEVIFQYMF
+77 LFEVTFQYVF

-96 MIIKDIRVSLFK
+96 MVIKDIRVSLFK
-108 KLVSFKMAFFDKAA
+108 KLVSFKMMFFDKSA

-131 NDIESIAN
+131 SDIESIAN

-154 MAVVI
+154 MGIVI
-159 IVMVSINFELSLVVF
+159 IIMLVVNFELSVVVF

-184 RIFQKSMKKAFEQ
+184 RIFQSSMKKAFEQ

-211 RITGMKIVQL
+211 RITGMRIVQI
-221 FNREDKESKAFKII
+221 FNRENKELQAFKLI
-235 NNRHKKA
+235 NERHKKA

-255 IAELSTSI
+255 IAELSTSV

-274 RAFSD
+274 RAYADD
-279 NDFSLGVLFL
+279 NFSLGVLFL

-319 RVFEILDKNETS
+319 RVFEIIDKQEQSDNRL
-331 SQKKIKLPNN
+331 IKLPDD

-346 IIEDLNFS
+346 IVEDLSFS
-354 YVDGQ
+354 YETGQ
-359 EVLKNIKIHIRAG
+359 DVLKNLNIHIDPG
-372 EKIALV
+372 EKVALV

-383 GKSTLINLILLL
+383 GKSTLINLMLLL
-395 YDFKNGDIKI
+395 YEYKKGDIKL
-405 DGTSIKKVSKKNLR
+405 DGVSINKISKNNLR
-419 SRISCISQ
+419 SKIASVSQ

-444 SKITLG
+444 PNITLN
-450 DVKKAAKKVGI
+450 DVEKAATEIGI
-461 HKFIKKLPNGF
+461 DKFIKKLPNGF
-472 NYLVNEGGTNLS
+472 EQLVNEGGTILS

-492 FLRAYVSNPKVLI
+492 FLRAYVSNPKILI

-521 QGATETI
+521 QIATDRI
-528 TKNKTSIIIAHRLN
+528 INNKTSIIIAHRLT

-548 KIIVLES
+548 KIIVLER
-555 GKVVEIGS
+555 GEVVETGT
-563 HNDLLKIKNGYYKKL
+563 HTELLKIQGGYYNKL
-578 YKFQFSEEN
+578 HEFQFKEEKI
-587 NLSRKVIN
+587 S

>member
-1 MKKSHVSYF
+1 MKKNNISYF
-10 DLRLFRKVMVFSSP
+10 DLRLFKRIMVYTKP

-32 LISAIS
+32 LISAIL

-49 LKITVDDFITPKNY
+49 LKITVDDYITPRNY
-63 NGLMTFILLMLIVL
+63 SGLMTFIFIMLIVL
-77 LLEVIFQYMF
+77 LLEVIFQYIF

-96 MIIKDIRVSLFK
+96 MVIKDIRVSLFK
-108 KLVSFKMAFFDKAA
+108 KLVSFKMNFFDKSA

-131 NDIESIAN
+131 SDIESIAN

-154 MAVVI
+154 MGIVI
-159 IVMVSINFELSLVVF
+159 IVMIVINFELSLVVF

-184 RIFQKSMKKAFEQ
+184 RLFQKSMKKAFEQ
-197 VRIEISNMNTFLQE
+197 VRVEISNMNTFLQE
-211 RITGMKIVQL
+211 RITGMRIVQI
-221 FNREDKESKAFKII
+221 FNRESKELEAFKMI
-235 NNRHKKA
+235 NERHKKA

-274 RAFSD
+274 RTYAED
-279 NDFSLGVLFL
+279 NFSLGVLFL

-319 RVFEILDKNETS
+319 RVFEILDKKEPTDNRLV
-331 SQKKIKLPNN
+331 KLPLN

-346 IIEDLNFS
+346 TIEDLNFS
-354 YVDGQ
+354 YESGQ
-359 EVLKNIKIHIRAG
+359 EVLKNINININAG

-395 YDFKNGDIKI
+395 YEYEKGDIRVDGISINKI
-405 DGTSIKKVSKKNLR
+405 SKNNLR
-419 SRISCISQ
+419 SQVANVSQ

-432 ADSIYNNVTLYN
+432 ADSILNNVTLYN
-444 SKITLG
+444 PNISLL
-450 DVKKAAKKVGI
+450 DVEKAASDIGI
-461 HKFIKKLPNGF
+461 DRFIKKLPNGF
-472 NYLVNEGGTNLS
+472 KYIINEGGTILS

-492 FLRAYVSNPKVLI
+492 FLRAYVSNPKILI

-521 QGATETI
+521 QTATDRI
-528 TKNKTSIIIAHRLN
+528 IKNKTSIIIAHRLT

-548 KIIVLES
+548 KIIVLDR
-555 GKVVEIGS
+555 GKIVETGTHLELINLEKG
-563 HNDLLKIKNGYYKKL
+563 HYKKL
-578 YKFQFSEEN
+578 HEFQFNREEI
-587 NLSRKVIN
+587 S

>member
-1 MKKSHVSYF
+1 MKKNNISYF
-10 DLRLFRKVMVFSSP
+10 DLRLFKRIMVYTKP

-32 LISAIS
+32 LISAIL

-49 LKITVDDFITPKNY
+49 LKITVDDYITPRNY
-63 NGLMTFILLMLIVL
+63 NGLMTFIFIMLIVL
-77 LLEVIFQYMF
+77 LLEVIFQYIF

-96 MIIKDIRVSLFK
+96 MVIKDIRVSLFQ
-108 KLVSFKMAFFDKAA
+108 KLVSFKMNFFDKSA

-131 NDIESIAN
+131 SDIESIAN

-154 MAVVI
+154 MGIVI
-159 IVMVSINFELSLVVF
+159 IVMIVINFELSLVVF

-184 RIFQKSMKKAFEQ
+184 RLFQKSMKKAFEQ
-197 VRIEISNMNTFLQE
+197 VRVEISNMNTFLQE
-211 RITGMKIVQL
+211 RITGMRIVQI
-221 FNREDKESKAFKII
+221 FNRESKELEAFKMI
-235 NNRHKKA
+235 NERHKKA

-274 RAFSD
+274 RTYAED
-279 NDFSLGVLFL
+279 NFSLGVLFL

-319 RVFEILDKNETS
+319 RVFEILDKKEPTDNRLV
-331 SQKKIKLPNN
+331 KLPLN

-346 IIEDLNFS
+346 TIEDLNFS
-354 YVDGQ
+354 YESGQ
-359 EVLKNIKIHIRAG
+359 EVLKNINININAG

-395 YDFKNGDIKI
+395 YEYEKGDIRVDGISINKI
-405 DGTSIKKVSKKNLR
+405 SKNNLR
-419 SRISCISQ
+419 SQVANVSQ

-432 ADSIYNNVTLYN
+432 ADSILNNVTLYN
-444 SKITLG
+444 PNISLI
-450 DVKKAAKKVGI
+450 DVEKAASDIGI
-461 HKFIKKLPNGF
+461 DRFIKKLPNGF
-472 NYLVNEGGTNLS
+472 KYIINEGGTILS

-492 FLRAYVSNPKVLI
+492 FLRAYVSNPKILI

-521 QGATETI
+521 QTATDRI
-528 TKNKTSIIIAHRLN
+528 IKNKTSIIIAHRLT

-548 KIIVLES
+548 KIIVLDR
-555 GKVVEIGS
+555 GKIVETGTHLELINLEKG
-563 HNDLLKIKNGYYKKL
+563 HYKKL
-578 YKFQFSEEN
+578 HEFQFNREE
-587 NLSRKVIN
+587 IN

>member
-1 MKKSHVSYF
+1 MKKNNISYF
-10 DLRLFRKVMVFSSP
+10 DLRLFKRIMVYTKP

-32 LISAIS
+32 LISAIL

-49 LKITVDDFITPKNY
+49 LKITVDDYITPRNY
-63 NGLMTFILLMLIVL
+63 SGLMTFIFIMLIVL
-77 LLEVIFQYMF
+77 LLEVIFQYIF

-96 MIIKDIRVSLFK
+96 MVIKDIRVSLFQ
-108 KLVSFKMAFFDKAA
+108 KLVSFKMNFFDKSA

-131 NDIESIAN
+131 SDIESIAN

-154 MAVVI
+154 MGIVI
-159 IVMVSINFELSLVVF
+159 IVMIVINFELSLVVF

-184 RIFQKSMKKAFEQ
+184 RLFQKSMKKAFEQ
-197 VRIEISNMNTFLQE
+197 VRVEISNMNTFLQE
-211 RITGMKIVQL
+211 RITGMRIVQI
-221 FNREDKESKAFKII
+221 FNRESKELEAFKMI
-235 NNRHKKA
+235 NERHKKA

-274 RAFSD
+274 RTYAED
-279 NDFSLGVLFL
+279 NFSLGVLFL

-319 RVFEILDKNETS
+319 RVFEILDKKEPTDNRLV
-331 SQKKIKLPNN
+331 KLPLN

-346 IIEDLNFS
+346 TIEDLNFS
-354 YVDGQ
+354 YESGQ
-359 EVLKNIKIHIRAG
+359 EVLKNINININAG

-395 YDFKNGDIKI
+395 YEYEKGDIRI
-405 DGTSIKKVSKKNLR
+405 DGISINKISKNNLR
-419 SRISCISQ
+419 SQVANVSQ

-432 ADSIYNNVTLYN
+432 ADSIFNNVTLYN
-444 SKITLG
+444 PNISLI
-450 DVKKAAKKVGI
+450 DVEKAASDIGI
-461 HKFIKKLPNGF
+461 DRFIKKLPNGF
-472 NYLVNEGGTNLS
+472 KYRVNEGGTILS

-492 FLRAYVSNPKVLI
+492 FLRAYVSNPKILI

-521 QGATETI
+521 QIATDRI
-528 TKNKTSIIIAHRLN
+528 IKNKTSIIIAHRLT

-548 KIIVLES
+548 KIIVLDR
-555 GKVVEIGS
+555 GKIVETGTHLELINLEKG
-563 HNDLLKIKNGYYKKL
+563 HYKKL
-578 YKFQFSEEN
+578 HEFQFNREEI
-587 NLSRKVIN
+587 S

>member
-1 MKKSHVSYF
+1 MKKTNISYF
-10 DLRLFRKVMVFSSP
+10 DIQLFRKVMVYAKP

-32 LISAIS
+32 LLSAIL

-49 LKITVDDFITPKNY
+49 LKITVDDYITPANY
-63 NGLMTFILLMLIVL
+63 SGLITFIFIMLIVL
-77 LLEVIFQYMF
+77 LLEVIFQYLF
-87 VFYANWLGQ
+87 VFYASWLGQ
-96 MIIKDIRVSLFK
+96 MVIKDIRVSLFK
-108 KLVSFKMAFFDKAA
+108 KLVSFKMTFFDNSA

-154 MAVVI
+154 MGIVILVMVVI
-159 IVMVSINFELSLVVF
+159 NLKLSLVVF
-174 SILPLIIYAT
+174 SILPLIIFAT
-184 RIFQKSMKKAFEQ
+184 KLFQKSMKKAFEQ
-197 VRIEISNMNTFLQE
+197 VRVEISNMNTFLQE
-211 RITGMKIVQL
+211 RITGMNIVQF
-221 FNREDKESKAFKII
+221 FNRENKESDAFKLI
-235 NNRHKKA
+235 NSRHKNA

-274 RAFSD
+274 KAYSD
-279 NDFSLGVLFL
+279 INFSLGVLFL

-319 RVFEILDKNETS
+319 RVFEILDKEESIDDRLVN
-331 SQKKIKLPNN
+331 LPEN

-346 IIEDLNFS
+346 KFTKLNFA
-354 YVDGQ
+354 YVDG
-359 EVLKNIKIHIRAG
+359 EDVLKNINIKINAG

-383 GKSTLINLILLL
+383 GKSTLINLLLLL
-395 YDFKNGDIKI
+395 YDYKEGDVKL
-405 DGTSIKKVSKKNLR
+405 DGISIKQISRKNLR
-419 SRISCISQ
+419 SNIASISQ

-432 ADSIYNNVTLYN
+432 ADSIFNNVTLYN
-444 SKITLG
+444 PKITLD
-450 DVKKAAKKVGI
+450 DVKKAAQEIGI
-461 HKFIKKLPNGF
+461 DEFIKKLPNGF
-472 NYLVNEGGTNLS
+472 QYVVNEGGTILS
-484 SGQRQLIS
+484 AGQRQLIS
-492 FLRAYVSNPKVLI
+492 FLRAYVSNPKILI

-511 SVDSF
+511 SIDSF

-521 QGATETI
+521 QSATEKI
-528 TKNKTSIIIAHRLN
+528 IENKTSIIVAHRLT

-548 KIIVLES
+548 RIIVLDRGEI
-555 GKVVEIGS
+555 VETGTHLELI
-563 HNDLLKIKNGYYKKL
+563 KIQEGYYKKL
-578 YKFQFSEEN
+578 YEIQFNKE
-587 NLSRKVIN
+587 KIT

>member
-1 MKKSHVSYF
+1 MKKNNISYF
-10 DLRLFRKVMVFSSP
+10 DLRLFKRIMVYTKP

-32 LISAIS
+32 LISAIL

-49 LKITVDDFITPKNY
+49 LKITVDDYITPRNY
-63 NGLMTFILLMLIVL
+63 SGLMTFIFIMLIVL
-77 LLEVIFQYMF
+77 LLEVIFQYIF

-96 MIIKDIRVSLFK
+96 MVIKDIRVSLFK
-108 KLVSFKMAFFDKAA
+108 KLVSFKMKFFDKSA

-131 NDIESIAN
+131 SDIESIAN

-154 MAVVI
+154 MGIVI
-159 IVMVSINFELSLVVF
+159 IVMIVINFELSLVVF

-184 RIFQKSMKKAFEQ
+184 RLFQKSMKKAFEQ
-197 VRIEISNMNTFLQE
+197 VRVEISNMNTFLQE
-211 RITGMKIVQL
+211 RITGMRIVQI
-221 FNREDKESKAFKII
+221 FNRESKELEAFKMI
-235 NNRHKKA
+235 NERHKKA

-255 IAELSTSI
+255 VAELSTSI

-274 RAFSD
+274 RTYAED
-279 NDFSLGVLFL
+279 NFSLGVLFL

-319 RVFEILDKNETS
+319 RVFEILDKKEPTDNRLV
-331 SQKKIKLPNN
+331 KLPLN

-346 IIEDLNFS
+346 TIEDLNFS
-354 YVDGQ
+354 YESGQ
-359 EVLKNIKIHIRAG
+359 EVLKNINININAG

-395 YDFKNGDIKI
+395 YEYEKGDIRLDGISINKI
-405 DGTSIKKVSKKNLR
+405 SKNNLR
-419 SRISCISQ
+419 SQVANVSQ

-432 ADSIYNNVTLYN
+432 ADSIFNNVTLYN
-444 SKITLG
+444 PNISLT
-450 DVKKAAKKVGI
+450 DVEKAASDIGI
-461 HKFIKKLPNGF
+461 DRFIKKLPNGF
-472 NYLVNEGGTNLS
+472 KYIVNEGGTILS

-492 FLRAYVSNPKVLI
+492 FLRAYVSNPKILI

-521 QGATETI
+521 QTATDRI
-528 TKNKTSIIIAHRLN
+528 IKNKTSIIIAHRLT

-548 KIIVLES
+548 KIIVLDR
-555 GKVVEIGS
+555 GKIVETGTHLELINLEKG
-563 HNDLLKIKNGYYKKL
+563 HYKKL
-578 YKFQFSEEN
+578 HEFQFNREEI
-587 NLSRKVIN
+587 S

>member
-1 MKKSHVSYF
+1 MKKNNISYF
-10 DLRLFRKVMVFSSP
+10 DLKLFKKVMLYAKP

-32 LISAIS
+32 LISAIL

-49 LKITVDDFITPKNY
+49 LKVTVDDYITPRNY
-63 NGLMTFILLMLIVL
+63 TGLMTFVFLMLTVL
-77 LLEVIFQYMF
+77 LLEVIFQYVF

-96 MIIKDIRVSLFK
+96 MVIKDIRVSLFK
-108 KLVSFKMAFFDKAA
+108 KLVSFKMMFFDKSA

-131 NDIESIAN
+131 SDIESIAN

-154 MAVVI
+154 MGTVI
-159 IVMVSINFELSLVVF
+159 IVMIVINLELSLVVF

-184 RIFQKSMKKAFEQ
+184 RVFQKSMKKAFEQ
-197 VRIEISNMNTFLQE
+197 VRVEISNINTFLQE
-211 RITGMKIVQL
+211 RITGMRIVQI
-221 FNREDKESKAFKII
+221 FNRENKELEVFKLI
-235 NNRHKKA
+235 NERHKKA

-274 RAFSD
+274 RAYAD
-279 NDFSLGVLFL
+279 DQFSLGVLFL

-319 RVFEILDKNETS
+319 RVFEILDKEELVDNKSIE
-331 SQKKIKLPNN
+331 LPDN
-341 LKGEI
+341 LKGDI

-354 YVDGQ
+354 YESGQ
-359 EVLKNIKIHIRAG
+359 EVLKNININVNAG

-383 GKSTLINLILLL
+383 GKSTLINLILRL
-395 YDFKNGDIKI
+395 YEYKKGDIKL
-405 DGTSIKKVSKKNLR
+405 DGISINKILRNNLR
-419 SRISCISQ
+419 SQIANVSQ

-432 ADSIYNNVTLYN
+432 ADSIFNNVTLYN
-444 SKITLG
+444 PNITMI
-450 DVKKAAKKVGI
+450 DVEKAANEIGI
-461 HKFIKKLPNGF
+461 DKFIKKLPNGF
-472 NYLVNEGGTNLS
+472 KHEVNEGGTILS

-492 FLRAYVSNPKVLI
+492 FLRAYVLNPKILI

-511 SVDSF
+511 SVDLF

-521 QGATETI
+521 QIATDRI
-528 TKNKTSIIIAHRLN
+528 IKNKTSIIIAHRLT

-548 KIIVLES
+548 KIIVLER
-555 GKVVEIGS
+555 GKIVEIGTHS
-563 HNDLLKIKNGYYKKL
+563 ELIKIEHGHYKKL
-578 YKFQFSEEN
+578 HELQFNKEKIS
-587 NLSRKVIN
+587 

>member
-1 MKKSHVSYF
+1 MKKNNISYF
-10 DLRLFRKVMVFSSP
+10 DLRLFKRIMVYTKP

-32 LISAIS
+32 LISAIL

-49 LKITVDDFITPKNY
+49 LKITVDDYITPRNY
-63 NGLMTFILLMLIVL
+63 SGLMTFIFIMLIVL
-77 LLEVIFQYMF
+77 LLEVIFQYIF

-96 MIIKDIRVSLFK
+96 MVIKDIRVSLFK
-108 KLVSFKMAFFDKAA
+108 KLVSFKMNFFDKSA

-131 NDIESIAN
+131 SDIESIAN

-154 MAVVI
+154 MGIVI
-159 IVMVSINFELSLVVF
+159 IVMIVINFELSLVVF

-184 RIFQKSMKKAFEQ
+184 RLFQKSMKKAFEQ
-197 VRIEISNMNTFLQE
+197 VRVEISNMNTFLQE
-211 RITGMKIVQL
+211 RITGMRIVQI
-221 FNREDKESKAFKII
+221 FNRESKELEAFKMI
-235 NNRHKKA
+235 NERHKKA

-274 RAFSD
+274 RTYAED
-279 NDFSLGVLFL
+279 NFSLGVLFL

-319 RVFEILDKNETS
+319 RVFEILDKKEPTDNRLV
-331 SQKKIKLPNN
+331 KLPLN

-346 IIEDLNFS
+346 TIEDLNFS
-354 YVDGQ
+354 YESGQ
-359 EVLKNIKIHIRAG
+359 EVLKNINININAG

-395 YDFKNGDIKI
+395 YEYEKGDIRVDGISINKI
-405 DGTSIKKVSKKNLR
+405 SKNNLR
-419 SRISCISQ
+419 SQVANVSQ

-432 ADSIYNNVTLYN
+432 ADSIFNNVTLYN
-444 SKITLG
+444 PNISLI
-450 DVKKAAKKVGI
+450 DVEKAASDIGI
-461 HKFIKKLPNGF
+461 DRFIKKLPNGF
-472 NYLVNEGGTNLS
+472 KYIINEGGTILS

-492 FLRAYVSNPKVLI
+492 FLRAYVSNPKILI

-521 QGATETI
+521 QTATDRI
-528 TKNKTSIIIAHRLN
+528 IKNKTSIIIAHRLT

-548 KIIVLES
+548 KIIVLDR
-555 GKVVEIGS
+555 GKIVETGTHLELINLEKG
-563 HNDLLKIKNGYYKKL
+563 HYKKL
-578 YKFQFSEEN
+578 HEFQFNREEI
-587 NLSRKVIN
+587 S

>member
-1 MKKSHVSYF
+1 MKKNNISYF
-10 DLRLFRKVMVFSSP
+10 DLRLFKRIMVYTKP

-32 LISAIS
+32 LISAIL

-49 LKITVDDFITPKNY
+49 LKITVDDYITPRNY
-63 NGLMTFILLMLIVL
+63 SGLMTFIFIMLIVL
-77 LLEVIFQYMF
+77 LLEVIFQYIF

-96 MIIKDIRVSLFK
+96 MVIKDIRVSLFK
-108 KLVSFKMAFFDKAA
+108 KLVSFKMKFFDKSA

-131 NDIESIAN
+131 SDIESIAN

-154 MAVVI
+154 MGIVI
-159 IVMVSINFELSLVVF
+159 IVMIVINFELSLVVF

-184 RIFQKSMKKAFEQ
+184 RLFQKSMKKAFEQ
-197 VRIEISNMNTFLQE
+197 VRVEISNMNTFLQE
-211 RITGMKIVQL
+211 RITGMRIVQI
-221 FNREDKESKAFKII
+221 FNRESKELEAFKMI
-235 NNRHKKA
+235 NERHKKA

-255 IAELSTSI
+255 VAELSTSI

-274 RAFSD
+274 RTYAED
-279 NDFSLGVLFL
+279 NFSLGVLFL

-319 RVFEILDKNETS
+319 RVFEILDKKEPTDNRLV
-331 SQKKIKLPNN
+331 KLPLN

-346 IIEDLNFS
+346 TIEDLNFS
-354 YVDGQ
+354 YESGQ
-359 EVLKNIKIHIRAG
+359 EVLKNINININAG

-395 YDFKNGDIKI
+395 YEYEKGDIRLDGISINKI
-405 DGTSIKKVSKKNLR
+405 SKNNLR
-419 SRISCISQ
+419 SQVANVSQ

-432 ADSIYNNVTLYN
+432 ADSIFNNVTLYN
-444 SKITLG
+444 PNISLI
-450 DVKKAAKKVGI
+450 DVEKAASDIGI
-461 HKFIKKLPNGF
+461 DRFIKKLPNGF
-472 NYLVNEGGTNLS
+472 KYRVNEGGTILS

-492 FLRAYVSNPKVLI
+492 FLRAYVSNPKILI

-521 QGATETI
+521 QTATDRI
-528 TKNKTSIIIAHRLN
+528 IKNKTSIIIAHRLT

-548 KIIVLES
+548 KIIVLDR
-555 GKVVEIGS
+555 GKIVETGTHLELINLEKG
-563 HNDLLKIKNGYYKKL
+563 HYKKL
-578 YKFQFSEEN
+578 HEFQFNREEI
-587 NLSRKVIN
+587 S

>member
-1 MKKSHVSYF
+1 MKKNNISYF
-10 DLRLFRKVMVFSSP
+10 DLKLFKKVMLYAKP

-32 LISAIS
+32 LISAIL

-49 LKITVDDFITPKNY
+49 LKITVDDYITPRNY
-63 NGLMTFILLMLIVL
+63 TGLMTFVFLMLTVL
-77 LLEVIFQYMF
+77 LLEVIFQYCF

-96 MIIKDIRVSLFK
+96 MVIKDIRVSLFK
-108 KLVSFKMAFFDKAA
+108 KLVSFKMMFFDKSA

-131 NDIESIAN
+131 SDIESIAN

-154 MAVVI
+154 MGIVV
-159 IVMVSINFELSLVVF
+159 IVMVVINFELSLVVF
-174 SILPLIIYAT
+174 SILPIIIYAT
-184 RIFQKSMKKAFEQ
+184 RVFQKSMKKAFEQ
-197 VRIEISNMNTFLQE
+197 VRVEISNINTFLQE
-211 RITGMKIVQL
+211 RITGMRIVQF
-221 FNREDKESKAFKII
+221 FNRENKELEVFKLI
-235 NNRHKKA
+235 NERHKKA

-274 RAFSD
+274 RAYAD
-279 NDFSLGVLFL
+279 DHFSLGVLFL

-319 RVFEILDKNETS
+319 RVFEILEKEEPVDS
-331 SQKKIKLPNN
+331 SFIELPDN

-346 IIEDLNFS
+346 VIEDLNFS
-354 YVDGQ
+354 YESGQ
-359 EVLKNIKIHIRAG
+359 KILKNININVKAG
-372 EKIALV
+372 EKVALV

-395 YDFKNGDIKI
+395 YEYKKGDIKL
-405 DGTSIKKVSKKNLR
+405 DGISINKILRNNLR
-419 SRISCISQ
+419 SQIANVSQ

-432 ADSIYNNVTLYN
+432 ADSIFNNVTLYN
-444 SKITLG
+444 PNISLV
-450 DVKKAAKKVGI
+450 DVEKAASEIGI
-461 HKFIKKLPNGF
+461 DKFIKKLPNGF
-472 NYLVNEGGTNLS
+472 KHIVNEGGTILS

-492 FLRAYVSNPKVLI
+492 FLRAYVLNPKILI

-511 SVDSF
+511 SVDLF

-521 QGATETI
+521 QIAI
-528 TKNKTSIIIAHRLN
+528 DRIIKNKTSIIIAHRLT

-548 KIIVLES
+548 KIIVLER
-555 GKVVEIGS
+555 GKIVETGTHSELI
-563 HNDLLKIKNGYYKKL
+563 KIENGHYKKL
-578 YKFQFSEEN
+578 HELQFNKE
-587 NLSRKVIN
+587 KII

>member
-1 MKKSHVSYF
+1 MKKANISYF
-10 DLRLFRKVMVFSSP
+10 DLRLFKKVMVFAEP
-24 YIKTYYVV
+24 YIQTYYLV
-32 LISAIS
+32 LTSAIL

-49 LKITVDDFITPKNY
+49 LKITVDDYITPRNHT
-63 NGLMTFILLMLIVL
+63 GLITFIFVMLIVL
-77 LLEVIFQYMF
+77 LLEVIFQYIF

-96 MIIKDIRVSLFK
+96 RIIKDIRVSLFK
-108 KLVSFKMAFFDKAA
+108 KLIGFKMTFFDNSA

-131 NDIESIAN
+131 SDIESIAN

-154 MAVVI
+154 MGVVVL
-159 IVMVSINFELSLVVF
+159 VMVAVNLKLSLVVF

-184 RIFQKSMKKAFEQ
+184 KVFQKSMKKAFEQ
-197 VRIEISNMNTFLQE
+197 VRVEISNMNTFLQE
-211 RITGMKIVQL
+211 RITGMRIVQM
-221 FNREDKESKAFKII
+221 FNRENKELEAFKLI
-235 NNRHKKA
+235 NNRHKNA

-274 RAFSD
+274 RTYSD

-311 QMGMVAAD
+311 QMGMVAAE
-319 RVFEILDKNETS
+319 RVFRILDKEEPLSDENLEL
-331 SQKKIKLPNN
+331 KDN

-346 IIEDLNFS
+346 SITNLNFS
-354 YVDGQ
+354 YVSGEQ
-359 EVLKNIKIHIRAG
+359 VLNNINIRFNAG
-372 EKIALV
+372 EKVALV

-383 GKSTLINLILLL
+383 GKSTLVNLLL
-395 YDFKNGDIKI
+395 RLYDYKRGDIKI
-405 DGTSIKKVSKKNLR
+405 DGISINKVSKNNLR
-419 SRISCISQ
+419 SKIANVSQ

-432 ADSIYNNVTLYN
+432 ADSIFNNVTLYN
-444 SKITLG
+444 PKITLSE
-450 DVKKAAKKVGI
+450 VEKAACEIGI
-461 HKFIKKLPNGF
+461 DKFIKKLPNGF
-472 NYLVNEGGTNLS
+472 KHIVNEGGTILS

-492 FLRAYVSNPKVLI
+492 FLRAYISSPKILI

-521 QGATETI
+521 QTATERI
-528 TKNKTSIIIAHRLN
+528 IKNKTSIIIAHRLT

-548 KIIVLES
+548 KIIVLKKGEIL
-555 GKVVEIGS
+555 EIGTHS
-563 HNDLLKIKNGYYKKL
+563 ELIKKENGHYKKL
-578 YKFQFSEEN
+578 HDIQFKKE
-587 NLSRKVIN
+587 KII

>member
-1 MKKSHVSYF
+1 MKKNNISYF
-10 DLRLFRKVMVFSSP
+10 DLRLFKRIMVYTKP

-32 LISAIS
+32 LISAIL

-49 LKITVDDFITPKNY
+49 LKITVDDFITPRNY
-63 NGLMTFILLMLIVL
+63 SGLMTFIFIMLIVL
-77 LLEVIFQYMF
+77 LLEVIFQYIF

-96 MIIKDIRVSLFK
+96 MVIKDIRVSLFK
-108 KLVSFKMAFFDKAA
+108 KLVSFKMNFFDKSA

-131 NDIESIAN
+131 SDIESIAN

-154 MAVVI
+154 MGIVI
-159 IVMVSINFELSLVVF
+159 IVMIVINFELSLVVF

-184 RIFQKSMKKAFEQ
+184 RLFQKSMKKAFEQ
-197 VRIEISNMNTFLQE
+197 VRVEISNMNTFLQE
-211 RITGMKIVQL
+211 RITGMRIVQI
-221 FNREDKESKAFKII
+221 FNRESKELEAFKMI
-235 NNRHKKA
+235 NERHKKA

-274 RAFSD
+274 RTYAED
-279 NDFSLGVLFL
+279 NFSLGVLFL

-319 RVFEILDKNETS
+319 RVFEILDKKEPTDNRLV
-331 SQKKIKLPNN
+331 KLPLN

-346 IIEDLNFS
+346 TIEDLNFS
-354 YVDGQ
+354 YESGQ
-359 EVLKNIKIHIRAG
+359 EVLKNINININAG

-395 YDFKNGDIKI
+395 YEYEKGDIRLDGISINKI
-405 DGTSIKKVSKKNLR
+405 SKNNLR
-419 SRISCISQ
+419 SQVANVSQ

-432 ADSIYNNVTLYN
+432 ADSIFNNVTLYN
-444 SKITLG
+444 PNISLI
-450 DVKKAAKKVGI
+450 DVEKAASDIGI
-461 HKFIKKLPNGF
+461 DRFIKKLPNGF
-472 NYLVNEGGTNLS
+472 KYRVNEGGTILS

-492 FLRAYVSNPKVLI
+492 FLRAYVSNPKILI

-521 QGATETI
+521 QTATDKI
-528 TKNKTSIIIAHRLN
+528 IKNKTSIIIAHRLT

-548 KIIVLES
+548 KIIVLDR
-555 GKVVEIGS
+555 GKIVETGTHLELINLEKG
-563 HNDLLKIKNGYYKKL
+563 HYKKL
-578 YKFQFSEEN
+578 HEFQFNREEI
-587 NLSRKVIN
+587 S